1 MIIGIIDDDGNEIN
15 SIQRA
20 IITIIKRNN
29 LDADNVEFKIYELN
43 SDAGKLTENLIN
55 QVTEDISKFEISLLI
70 IDHKIVA
77 NSNELLNGSDIF
89 EQIRKIAPDFPT
101 IIMTNV
107 VEDSMKNN
115 YVDADKV
122 YAKSEFFKI
131 QEYAKEKTENI
142 LRNIKRYENLRN
154 STQQELEELKSELVK
169 DTENQEIV
177 NKIVEKE
184 KELDKYLPIQQSYLE
199 EIINL
204 KELKEILKLIED
216 ANKMLE

>member
-1 MIIGIIDDDGNEIN
+1 MIIGIIDDDENEIN

-89 EQIRKIAPDFPT
+89 EQIRKIASDFPT

-204 KELKEILKLIED
+204 EELKEILKLIED

>member
-204 KELKEILKLIED
+204 EELKEILKLIED

>member
-89 EQIRKIAPDFPT
+89 EQIRKIASDFPT

-204 KELKEILKLIED
+204 EELKEILKLIED

>member
-1 MIIGIIDDDGNEIN
+1 MIIGIIDDDENEIN
-15 SIQRA
+15 SIQRT
-20 IITIIKRNN
+20 IITIIKRNI
-29 LDADNVEFKIYELN
+29 LDVDDIEFKIYDLN
-43 SDAGKLTENLIN
+43 SEIGKLTDNLIKK
-55 QVTEDISKFEISLLI
+55 VIEDISKFKISLLI
-70 IDHKIVA
+70 IDHKIMV

-89 EQIRKIAPDFPT
+89 EQIRKVAPDFPT

-131 QEYAKEKTENI
+131 QGYAKEKTENI

-199 EIINL
+199 EVINL
-204 KELKEILKLIED
+204 EELKEILKLIED
-216 ANKMLE
+216 AKKMLE

>member
-1 MIIGIIDDDGNEIN
+1 MIIGIIDDDENEIN
-15 SIQRA
+15 SIQRT

-29 LDADNVEFKIYELN
+29 LDVDDIEFKIYDLN
-43 SDAGKLTENLIN
+43 SETGKLTDNLIK
-55 QVTEDISKFEISLLI
+55 QVIEDISKFKISLLI
-70 IDHKIVA
+70 IDHKIMV

-89 EQIRKIAPDFPT
+89 EQIRKVAPDFPT

-131 QEYAKEKTENI
+131 QGYAKEKTENI

-199 EIINL
+199 EAINL
-204 KELKEILKLIED
+204 EELKEILKLIED
-216 ANKMLE
+216 AKKMLE

>member
-1 MIIGIIDDDGNEIN
+1 MIIGIIDDDENEID
-15 SIQRA
+15 SIQRT

-29 LDADNVEFKIYELN
+29 LSVSNIEFKIYDLN
-43 SDAGKLTENLIN
+43 SEAGKLTDNLIR
-55 QVTEDISKFEISLLI
+55 QVIEDISKFEISLLI
-70 IDHKIVA
+70 IDHKIMV

-89 EQIRKIAPDFPT
+89 EQMRKVAPDFPT

-115 YVDADKV
+115 YVDPDKV

-131 QEYAKEKTENI
+131 GEYAKEKTENI
-142 LRNIKRYENLRN
+142 LKNIQRYKRLRET
-154 STQQELEELKSELVK
+154 TQEELEELKSELIK

-184 KELDKYLPIQQSYLE
+184 KELDKYLPKQRTYLE
-199 EIINL
+199 EAMNPE
-204 KELKEILKLIED
+204 ELKEILKLIED
-216 ANKMLE
+216 AKKLLE

>member
-1 MIIGIIDDDGNEIN
+1 MIIGIIDDDENEIN
-15 SIQRA
+15 SIQRT

-29 LDADNVEFKIYELN
+29 IDADNIEFKIYDLN
-43 SDAGKLTENLIN
+43 SEAGKLTENLIN
-55 QVTEDISKFEISLLI
+55 QVIGDISEFEISLLI
-70 IDHKIVA
+70 IDHKIMV

-89 EQIRKIAPDFPT
+89 EQIRKVAPDFPT

-142 LRNIKRYENLRN
+142 LRNIKRYESLRN

-199 EIINL
+199 EAINL
-204 KELKEILKLIED
+204 EELKEILKLIED

>member
-1 MIIGIIDDDGNEIN
+1 MIIGIIDDDENEIN
-15 SIQRA
+15 SIQRT

-29 LDADNVEFKIYELN
+29 LDVDDIEFKIYDLN
-43 SDAGKLTENLIN
+43 SETGKLTDNLIK
-55 QVTEDISKFEISLLI
+55 QVIEDISKFKISLLI
-70 IDHKIVA
+70 IDHKIMV

-89 EQIRKIAPDFPT
+89 EQIRKVAPDFPT

-131 QEYAKEKTENI
+131 QGYAKEKTENI

-154 STQQELEELKSELVK
+154 STQQELEKLKSELVK

-199 EIINL
+199 EAINL
-204 KELKEILKLIED
+204 EELKEILKLIED
-216 ANKMLE
+216 AKKMLE

>member
-1 MIIGIIDDDGNEIN
+1 MIIGIIDDDENEIN
-15 SIQRA
+15 SIQRT

-29 LDADNVEFKIYELN
+29 LNVGNIEFKIYDLN
-43 SDAGKLTENLIN
+43 SEAGKLTENLIK
-55 QVTEDISKFEISLLI
+55 QVIEDISKFEISLLI
-70 IDHKIVA
+70 IDHKIMI

-89 EQIRKIAPDFPT
+89 EQIRKVTPDFPT

-154 STQQELEELKSELVK
+154 STQRELEELKSELVK

-184 KELDKYLPIQQSYLE
+184 KELDKYLPKQQSYLE
-199 EIINL
+199 EVINL
-204 KELKEILKLIED
+204 EELKEILKLIED

>member
-15 SIQRA
+15 SIQRT

-29 LDADNVEFKIYELN
+29 LDADNIEFKVYDLN
-43 SDAGKLTENLIN
+43 SETGKLTENLIK
-55 QVTEDISKFEISLLI
+55 QVIEDISKFEISLLI
-70 IDHKIVA
+70 IDHKIMVS
-77 NSNELLNGSDIF
+77 SNELLNGSDIF
-89 EQIRKIAPDFPT
+89 EQIRKVAPDFPT

-154 STQQELEELKSELVK
+154 STQQELEELKSELIK

-199 EIINL
+199 EAINL
-204 KELKEILKLIED
+204 EELKEILKLIED